1 MRRVLWL
8 FALVLLAGVP
18 LPALS
23 QTPAPGATSA
33 PTATAPAETIVP
45 KASAPAAA
53 AADEGDGWNF
63 EDEEEKEPTWFE
75 LIEQQSVDLGVF
87 TAFVILAMTGF
98 FMKSEKVKVATL
110 IASVIFLGFGRSQLY
125 SITNIFSL
133 LTGNLPIFKHSLFWY
148 FFATFT
154 LGTTVIWG
162 RLYCGRLCAFGA
174 LTQLMDRFVPKKWQL
189 KIPVK
194 VEQNAYYFKYA
205 LLVFVIGYYLTT
217 HNILVSRYVEP
228 FWMFGAL
235 ANFEAFTAVPGA
247 WLLWGMLAALLLASI
262 VVRNLYCRFICP
274 VGTFLGIISS
284 ITTIFRIKRWSE
296 CKSCTICERACEWG
310 AIQGPRIIRS
320 ECVRCDDCERIYD
333 DTKKCVHW
341 IVIERKDVLLARA
354 AARTA
359 AAQARAQS

>member
-162 RLYCGRLCAFGA
+162 RLYCGRVCAYGA
-174 LTQLMDRFVPKKWQL
+174 FTQLMDLVVPKKL
-189 KIPVK
+189 RYTVPVK
-194 VEQNAYYFKYA
+194 IEQKAAYIKFGLLAFVLVYYFITKDVY
-205 LLVFVIGYYLTT
+205 IY
-217 HNILVSRYVEP
+217 RYTEP
-228 FWMFGAL
+228 FWMFSRQGSVL
-235 ANFEAFTAVPGA
+235 M
-247 WLLWGMLAALLLASI
+247 WSLLGVLLVATI
-262 VVRNLYCRFICP
+262 FVRNLYCRFLCP
-274 VGTFLGIISS
+274 VGAFLAVISQV
-284 ITTIFRIKRWSE
+284 TTIFRIKRWAE
-296 CKSCTICERACEWG
+296 CKTCKICEKTCEWG
-310 AIQGPRIIRS
+310 AIRGPQIVRS
-320 ECVRCDDCERIYD
+320 ECVRCDDCERLYHD
-333 DTKKCVHW
+333 QQRCVHH
-341 IVIERKDVLLARA
+341 IVIRRKADVLAKQA
-354 AARTA
+354 ATQA
-359 AAQARAQS
+359 ALQASQSV

>member
-75 LIEQQSVDLGVF
+75 LIEQQSVDLGLF

-162 RLYCGRLCAFGA
+162 RLYCGRVCAYGA
-174 LTQLMDRFVPKKWQL
+174 FTQLMDLVVPKKL
-189 KIPVK
+189 RYTVPVK
-194 VEQNAYYFKYA
+194 IEQKAAYIKFGLLAFVLVYYFITKDVY
-205 LLVFVIGYYLTT
+205 IY
-217 HNILVSRYVEP
+217 RYTEP
-228 FWMFGAL
+228 FWMFSRQGSVL
-235 ANFEAFTAVPGA
+235 M
-247 WLLWGMLAALLLASI
+247 WSLLGILLVATI
-262 VVRNLYCRFICP
+262 FVRNLYCRFLCP
-274 VGTFLGIISS
+274 VGAFLAVISQV
-284 ITTIFRIKRWSE
+284 TTIFRIKRWAE
-296 CKSCTICERACEWG
+296 CKTCKICEKTCEWG
-310 AIQGPRIIRS
+310 AIRGPQIVRS
-320 ECVRCDDCERIYD
+320 ECVRCDDCERLYHD
-333 DTKKCVHW
+333 QQRCVHH
-341 IVIERKDVLLARA
+341 IVIRRKADVLAKQA
-354 AARTA
+354 ATQA
-359 AAQARAQS
+359 ALQASQSV